1 MASSVYTKEQLNY
14 FRICH
19 LVTNIL
25 PQGLRSI
32 FKQEWD
38 SRYQAT
44 LGEWKDTPQNGMD
57 FYNRES
63 PRSRTR
69 NARLLET
76 IKNRGRVQWDCT
88 TLFFA
93 ILYSDS
99 IGRGLGAAVRSNVD
113 DLREFRNEEFAHMP
127 QGQLS
132 DLQFKLAVRKV
143 KIAFQCLGLSTNDI
157 QNVCK
162 QKSFPTEELQSVLV
176 KNQVL
181 EEQHHVLEEQL
192 HSDVSSFCIL
202 PPKPSHE
209 IAPRESEVGKITKRL
224 ERLREANENG
234 LSYLYISGNPGSGK
248 SQLAGL
254 VAQHFYETANEDL
267 KTPTFVMTLNAES
280 SKTLLESYASLGRQI
295 KCPEY
300 TIMQTLNST
309 DMQFEEQINNLKDLI
324 ATKIPLYGSW
334 LLVVDNVS
342 SLCDVHDFLPR
353 PGNHLWTKG
362 QLLITTQNSLSIPS
376 ESSFV
381 SHISV
386 SEGMVPTDARCF
398 LAKVSGIRQQGME
411 DKIAK
416 ALDYQP
422 LALASAGVY
431 MKKVRESKV
440 ARSFGWEE
448 YLEKLERGMRA
459 LTEKELTKTNPSY
472 RKSMTVATKLAI
484 ERAIN
489 NDSVVK
495 SAFTLLSLC
504 SLQPLYLDILMNY
517 ILNDQNP
524 HLDKEE
530 IALQIQGY
538 SLLLF
543 DERESG
549 IFVSVHQVVHEASKS
564 VINECQEPDEHVRSV
579 AYAVMSFNQFIDIH
593 LPHTWHN
600 ENSIR
605 DSEHLIPHLN
615 TFAAEVE
622 KVFLHEDKYQV
633 TEKQVFN
640 YFKFSE
646 YFRRLAVICRNHR
659 EFSGTKVYCET
670 ALKLVEMD
678 KKIRSCE
685 YPGDVELKELG
696 PTDDALV
703 RICNL
708 LGGVQRELGDFQNSK
723 ENHERALDIQLKNL
737 GPQHVD
743 VSNSYHHLGNLQ
755 YDSGN
760 LKEAMQYYER
770 ALEIQV
776 KNLGHDHI
784 NVAFSLVTMGEVE
797 SKLEN
802 LQQAKDH
809 IERALDIWLKRLGP
823 EHVHVADTYYR
834 LGNVQSELGDL
845 QKSKECYQR
854 ALDIQLKRLGPE
866 HVDVADTYY
875 RLGIVQRK
883 LGDLQK
889 SKECYQRALDIRLK
903 RLGPEHVHVAD
914 TYYRL
919 GIVQRKLGDLQK
931 SKECYQRA
939 LDIRL
944 KRLGP
949 EHVHVADI
957 YRGLGI
963 VQGELGD
970 LQKSKECYQRA
981 LDIQLKRLGPEHV
994 DVADTYYR
1002 LGIVQRKLGDL
1013 QKSKECYQRALD
1025 IRLKRLG
1032 PEHVHVADIYRG
1044 LGIVQ
1049 GELGDLQKSKEC
1061 YQRALDIRLKRL
1073 GPEHVHVADIYYDLG
1088 IVQSK
1093 LGDLQKSKECY
1104 QRALDI
1110 RLKRLGPEHVHVAD
1124 IYRGLGIVQRKLG
1137 DLQKSKECY
1146 QQALDIQLKRLGPE
1160 HVDVA
1165 TIYSG
1170 LGIVQRKLGDLQKS
1184 KECYQRALDIQ
1195 LKKLGPEHVDVARN
1209 YFQLGNVEREL
1220 CNLQK
1225 AKEHLECA
1233 LDIQLKKL
1241 GPDHLEVV
1249 DTYHNLGMVH
1259 CRWNNLGQAKEYHEQ
1274 ALAIRLKNLE
1284 PEHVDLANSYHH
1296 LGNVQF
1302 LLDNMQQ
1309 AKELYERA
1317 LHIQLKNLEPDH
1329 VYVAFSYEGLGDVH
1343 REFGDLEQAKE
1354 YFNRA
1359 LNIRLKKLDPE
1370 HVYVRLIQNKL
1381 RNVQLAIDDLRHG
1394 MER

>member
-63 PRSRTR
+63 PRCRTR

-76 IKNRGRVQWDCT
+76 IRNGNRAQWDCT

-93 ILYSDS
+93 VLYSDS
-99 IGRGLGAAVRSNVD
+99 IGHGLGAAVRSYVN

-132 DLQFKLAVRKV
+132 DLQFRLAVQKV

-162 QKSFPTEELQSVLV
+162 QKSFPTEELQSVLE
-176 KNQVL
+176 KNQVF
-181 EEQHHVLEEQL
+181 EEQHHILEEQL

-267 KTPTFVMTLNAES
+267 KSPTFVMTLNAES

-362 QLLITTQNSLSIPS
+362 QLLITTQDSLSIPS

-398 LAKVSGIRQQGME
+398 LAKVSGIRQQGMV

-504 SLQPLYLDILMNY
+504 SLQPLHLDILMNY

-593 LPHTWHN
+593 LPHTWNN

-622 KVFLHEDKYQV
+622 KVFLHEDRYQV
-633 TEKQVFN
+633 TEKHVFN

-646 YFRRLAVICRNHR
+646 YFRRLAIICRNHR
-659 EFSGTKVYCET
+659 EFSGAKVYCET

-685 YPGDVELKELG
+685 YLGDVELKELG
-696 PTDDALV
+696 LTDDALV
-703 RICNL
+703 TICNL
-708 LGGVQRELGDFQNSK
+708 LGWVQRELGDFQNSK
-723 ENHERALDIQLKNL
+723 ENHERALDIRLKNL

-743 VSNSYHHLGNLQ
+743 VANSYHHLGNVQ
-755 YDSGN
+755 YESGN

-784 NVAFSLVTMGEVE
+784 YVAFSLVTMSVVE

-809 IERALDIWLKRLGP
+809 IE
-823 EHVHVADTYYR
+823 
-834 LGNVQSELGDL
+834 
-845 QKSKECYQR
+845 
-854 ALDIQLKRLGPE
+854 
-866 HVDVADTYY
+866 
-875 RLGIVQRK
+875 
-883 LGDLQK
+883 
-889 SKECYQRALDIRLK
+889 RALDIRLK

-914 TYYRL
+914 TYYNL
-919 GIVQRKLGDLQK
+919 GNVQ
-931 SKECYQRA
+931 S
-939 LDIRL
+939 
-944 KRLGP
+944 
-949 EHVHVADI
+949 
-957 YRGLGI
+957 
-963 VQGELGD
+963 ELGD
-970 LQKSKECYQRA
+970 LQKSKECYQ
-981 LDIQLKRLGPEHV
+981 Q
-994 DVADTYYR
+994 
-1002 LGIVQRKLGDL
+1002 
-1013 QKSKECYQRALD
+1013 
-1025 IRLKRLG
+1025 
-1032 PEHVHVADIYRG
+1032 
-1044 LGIVQ
+1044 
-1049 GELGDLQKSKEC
+1049 
-1061 YQRALDIRLKRL
+1061 
-1073 GPEHVHVADIYYDLG
+1073 
-1088 IVQSK
+1088 
-1093 LGDLQKSKECY
+1093 
-1104 QRALDI
+1104 ALDI

-1146 QQALDIQLKRLGPE
+1146 QRALDIRLKRLGPE
-1160 HVDVA
+1160 HVHVA
-1165 TIYSG
+1165 DIYYG
-1170 LGIVQRKLGDLQKS
+1170 LGIVQRELGDLQKS
-1184 KECYQRALDIQ
+1184 KECYQRALDIRLKRLGPEHVHVADIYYSLGIVQ
-1195 LKKLGPEHVDVARN
+1195 RELGDLQKSKECYQQALDIRLKRLGPEHVHVADTYYDLGIVQSELGDLQKSKECYQRALDIRLKKLGPEHVDVARN
-1209 YFQLGNVEREL
+1209 YFKLGNVEREL

-1241 GPDHLEVV
+1241 GPEHLEVV
-1249 DTYHNLGMVH
+1249 DTYNNLGMVH
-1259 CRWNNLGQAKEYHEQ
+1259 CKWNNLGQAKEYHEQ

-1317 LHIQLKNLEPDH
+1317 LNIQLKNLEPDH
-1329 VYVAFSYEGLGDVH
+1329 VYVAFSYEGLGEVH
-1343 REFGDLEQAKE
+1343 RESGDLEQAKV
-1354 YFNRA
+1354 YFKRA
-1359 LNIRLKKLDPE
+1359 LNIELKKLGPE
-1370 HVYVRLIQNKL
+1370 HVYVRRIQNKL
-1381 RNVQLAIDDLRHG
+1381 RNIQLAMDDLRHG

>member
-38 SRYQAT
+38 NRYQAT

-63 PRSRTR
+63 PRSQTR

-99 IGRGLGAAVRSNVD
+99 IGRRLGAAVRSNVD

-143 KIAFQCLGLSTNDI
+143 KIAFQCLGLSINDI

-162 QKSFPTEELQSVLV
+162 QKSFPTEELQSVLENV
-176 KNQVL
+176 KILYHELRETNVKLQTFQKQNRFLTERHQLLEEDNQVLQQQYQVLDEKHQVL
-181 EEQHHVLEEQL
+181 EEQHHILEEQL

-280 SKTLLESYASLGRQI
+280 LKALLKSYASLGRQI

-411 DKIAK
+411 DKIAE

-448 YLEKLERGMRA
+448 YLEKLERGMLP

-504 SLQPLYLDILMNY
+504 SLQPLHLDILVNY

-524 HLDKEE
+524 NLDKEE

-549 IFVSVHQVVHEASKS
+549 IFVKVHQVVHEASKS
-564 VINECQEPDEHVRSV
+564 VINECQEPVRSV

-633 TEKQVFN
+633 TEKHVFN

-659 EFSGTKVYCET
+659 EFSVAKVYCET

-685 YPGDVELKELG
+685 YPGDVELKDLG

-708 LGGVQRELGDFQNSK
+708 LGGVQCQLGDFQNSK
-723 ENHERALDIQLKNL
+723 ENHERALDILLKNL

-743 VSNSYHHLGNLQ
+743 VANSYHHLGNVQ
-755 YDSGN
+755 HDSGN

-776 KNLGHDHI
+776 KNLGDDHI
-784 NVAFSLVTMGEVE
+784 YVAFSLATMSIVE

-802 LQQAKDH
+802 FQQAKDH
-809 IERALDIWLKRLGP
+809 TERALDIRLKRFGP
-823 EHVHVADTYYR
+823 EHVHVAAAYYD
-834 LGNVQSELGDL
+834 LGVVQGELGDL
-845 QKSKECYQR
+845 QKSKEC
-854 ALDIQLKRLGPE
+854 LE
-866 HVDVADTYY
+866 
-875 RLGIVQRK
+875 
-883 LGDLQK
+883 
-889 SKECYQRALDIRLK
+889 RALDIRLK
-903 RLGPEHVHVAD
+903 RLGPEHV
-914 TYYRL
+914 
-919 GIVQRKLGDLQK
+919 
-931 SKECYQRA
+931 
-939 LDIRL
+939 
-944 KRLGP
+944 
-949 EHVHVADI
+949 
-957 YRGLGI
+957 
-963 VQGELGD
+963 
-970 LQKSKECYQRA
+970 
-981 LDIQLKRLGPEHV
+981 
-994 DVADTYYR
+994 DVASTYLN
-1002 LGIVQRKLGDL
+1002 LGTVQ
-1013 QKSKECYQRALD
+1013 S
-1025 IRLKRLG
+1025 
-1032 PEHVHVADIYRG
+1032 
-1044 LGIVQ
+1044 
-1049 GELGDLQKSKEC
+1049 ELGDLQKSKEC

-1073 GPEHVHVADIYYDLG
+1073 GPEHVHVADIYYGLG
-1088 IVQSK
+1088 IVQRK

-1110 RLKRLGPEHVHVAD
+1110 RLKRLGPEHDDVARNYIELGKVECELCNLQKAKEHLECALDIQLKRLGPEHVDFAD
-1124 IYRGLGIVQRKLG
+1124 TYFVLGIVQGKLG

-1165 TIYSG
+1165 DTYFG
-1170 LGIVQRKLGDLQKS
+1170 LGIVQRELGDLQKCKECFQRALDIRLKKLGPEHVHVADIYCGLGIVQS
-1184 KECYQRALDIQ
+1184 ELGDLQKCKECYQRALDIR
-1195 LKKLGPEHVDVARN
+1195 LKELGPEHVDVARN
-1209 YFQLGNVEREL
+1209 YFQLGKVECEL

-1241 GPDHLEVV
+1241 GPEHLEVV
-1249 DTYHNLGMVH
+1249 DTYNNLGIVH
-1259 CRWNNLGQAKEYHEQ
+1259 REWNNLGQAKEYHEQ
-1274 ALAIRLKNLE
+1274 ALAIRLRNLE

-1302 LLDNMQQ
+1302 ALDNMQQ

-1343 REFGDLEQAKE
+1343 REFGDLEQAQE

-1359 LNIRLKKLDPE
+1359 LNIQLKKLGHE
-1370 HVYVRLIQNKL
+1370 HVDVRSIQNKL

>member
-19 LVTNIL
+19 FVTNIL

-76 IKNRGRVQWDCT
+76 IKNRDRAQWDCT

-99 IGRGLGAAVRSNVD
+99 IGHGLGAAVRSNVD
-113 DLREFRNEEFAHMP
+113 ELREFRNEEFAHMP

-162 QKSFPTEELQSVLV
+162 QKSFPTEELQSVLE

-181 EEQHHVLEEQL
+181 EEQHHILEEQL

-504 SLQPLYLDILMNY
+504 SLQPLHLDILMNY

-622 KVFLHEDKYQV
+622 KVFLHEDKYQI
-633 TEKQVFN
+633 TEKHVFN

-659 EFSGTKVYCET
+659 EFSGAKVYCET

-743 VSNSYHHLGNLQ
+743 VANSYHHLGNVQ

-760 LKEAMQYYER
+760 LKEA
-770 ALEIQV
+770 
-776 KNLGHDHI
+776 
-784 NVAFSLVTMGEVE
+784 
-797 SKLEN
+797 
-802 LQQAKDH
+802 
-809 IERALDIWLKRLGP
+809 
-823 EHVHVADTYYR
+823 
-834 LGNVQSELGDL
+834 
-845 QKSKECYQR
+845 
-854 ALDIQLKRLGPE
+854 
-866 HVDVADTYY
+866 
-875 RLGIVQRK
+875 
-883 LGDLQK
+883 
-889 SKECYQRALDIRLK
+889 
-903 RLGPEHVHVAD
+903 
-914 TYYRL
+914 
-919 GIVQRKLGDLQK
+919 
-931 SKECYQRA
+931 
-939 LDIRL
+939 
-944 KRLGP
+944 
-949 EHVHVADI
+949 
-957 YRGLGI
+957 
-963 VQGELGD
+963 
-970 LQKSKECYQRA
+970 
-981 LDIQLKRLGPEHV
+981 
-994 DVADTYYR
+994 
-1002 LGIVQRKLGDL
+1002 
-1013 QKSKECYQRALD
+1013 
-1025 IRLKRLG
+1025 
-1032 PEHVHVADIYRG
+1032 
-1044 LGIVQ
+1044 
-1049 GELGDLQKSKEC
+1049 
-1061 YQRALDIRLKRL
+1061 
-1073 GPEHVHVADIYYDLG
+1073 
-1088 IVQSK
+1088 
-1093 LGDLQKSKECY
+1093 
-1104 QRALDI
+1104 
-1110 RLKRLGPEHVHVAD
+1110 
-1124 IYRGLGIVQRKLG
+1124 
-1137 DLQKSKECY
+1137 
-1146 QQALDIQLKRLGPE
+1146 
-1160 HVDVA
+1160 
-1165 TIYSG
+1165 
-1170 LGIVQRKLGDLQKS
+1170 
-1184 KECYQRALDIQ
+1184 
-1195 LKKLGPEHVDVARN
+1195 
-1209 YFQLGNVEREL
+1209 
-1220 CNLQK
+1220 
-1225 AKEHLECA
+1225 
-1233 LDIQLKKL
+1233 
-1241 GPDHLEVV
+1241 
-1249 DTYHNLGMVH
+1249 
-1259 CRWNNLGQAKEYHEQ
+1259 KEYHEQ
-1274 ALAIRLKNLE
+1274 ALIIRLKNLE

-1302 LLDNMQQ
+1302 VLDNMQQ

-1329 VYVAFSYEGLGDVH
+1329 VYVAFSYKSLGDVH
-1343 REFGDLEQAKE
+1343 RKFGDLEQAKV
-1354 YFNRA
+1354 YFKRA
-1359 LNIRLKKLDPE
+1359 LKIELKKLGPK
-1370 HVYVRLIQNKL
+1370 HVDVRGIQNKL
-1381 RNVQLAIDDLRHG
+1381 RNVQRAIDDLRHG
-1394 MER
+1394 TER